1 MEFIVLLLVL
11 ALAFANGANDVPKG
25 VATVVGARLAGV
37 RTALIWATVMTVVGS
52 LISLQLAE
60 KMTKLF
66 SSGIVSATP
75 TAPFAA
81 AVLIGTAGWVAL
93 ATVFKLPVS
102 TTHALIGSLLGAGTV
117 FASSAVQWN
126 AILVK
131 LVGPLLLSVV
141 VAYGLTVLLTTISRV
156 VRAKLFARSIDAQT
170 DIEDDPALTGASGT
184 TVTLAATSV
193 EQKQAKKVGAV
204 GVLHWLT
211 SGLTSMAR
219 GMNDTPKIVAIGS
232 FALVGGMAPTTLAI
246 GVATAMAA
254 GGLLVGSRIA
264 DRMAHDVLRMRCSEG
279 FAANL
284 TTAALVGLGAFQGL
298 PMSTTH
304 VSTAAIVGSAGTNL
318 SRLKGKTVRD
328 FALAWLIT
336 PPFAAAV
343 AAIAYLVLG

>member
-1 MEFIVLLLVL
+1 MEFVVLLLVL

-25 VATVVGARLAGV
+25 VATVVGARLAGI
-37 RTALIWATVMTVVGS
+37 RTALIWATAMTVVGS

-102 TTHALIGSLLGAGTV
+102 TTHALIGSLLGAGAV

-126 AILVK
+126 ALLVK
-131 LVGPLLLSVV
+131 LAGPLLLSVV
-141 VAYGLTVLLTTISRV
+141 VAYGLTVLLTVISRV
-156 VRAKLFARSIDAQT
+156 VRAKLFARSVAAQT
-170 DIEDDPALTGASGT
+170 DTPQDQVLVGAGGP
-184 TVTLAATSV
+184 TVTRAATGV
-193 EQKQAKKVGAV
+193 EQKQARKVGAA
-204 GVLHWLT
+204 HWLT

-232 FALVGGMAPTTLAI
+232 FALVAGMTPTTLAI

-264 DRMAHDVLRMRCSEG
+264 GRMAHGVLQMRCSEG

-284 TTAALVGLGAFQGL
+284 TTSVLVGLGAFQGL

-304 VSTAAIVGSAGTNL
+304 VSNAAIAGSAGTNL
-318 SRLKGKTVRD
+318 SRLKGKTLRD
-328 FALAWLIT
+328 FALAWLVT

-343 AAIAYLVLG
+343 AAVAYLVLG

>member
-1 MEFIVLLLVL
+1 MEYIVLALVL

-52 LISLQLAE
+52 VISLQLAE

-66 SSGIVSATP
+66 TSGIVSATP

-81 AVLIGTAGWVAL
+81 AVLIGTTAWVAL
-93 ATVFKLPVS
+93 ATIFKLPVS
-102 TTHALIGSLLGAGTV
+102 TTHALIGSMLGAGAI
-117 FASSAVQWN
+117 FASSGVQWN
-126 AILVK
+126 ALLAK

-141 VAYGLTVLLTTISRV
+141 VAYVLTVVLTVVSRV
-156 VRAKLFARSIDAQT
+156 VRAKLFVRSVAKADL
-170 DIEDDPALTGASGT
+170 DESALAGAGGS
-184 TVTLAATSV
+184 TVTRTAV
-193 EQKQAKKVGAV
+193 EQKHKLGLLSLA
-204 GVLHWLT
+204 HWLT

-232 FALVGGMAPTTLAI
+232 FALIGGMAPTTLAI
-246 GVATAMAA
+246 GVAIAMAA

-264 DRMAHDVLRMRCSEG
+264 ERMAHDVLRMRCSEG
-279 FAANL
+279 FVANL

-304 VSTAAIVGSAGTNL
+304 VSNAAIVGTAGTNL

-328 FALAWLIT
+328 FALAWLVT

-343 AAIAYLVLG
+343 AALAYVVLG

>member
-1 MEFIVLLLVL
+1 MEFLVLLLVL

-52 LISLQLAE
+52 VISLQLAE

-66 SSGIVSATP
+66 TSGIVSAAP

-81 AVLIGTAGWVAL
+81 AVLIGTTGWVAL

-102 TTHALIGSLLGAGTV
+102 TTHALIGSLLGAGV
-117 FASSAVQWN
+117 LFASSGVQWN
-126 AILVK
+126 ALLVK

-141 VAYGLTVLLTTISRV
+141 VAYGLTVLMTVVSRV
-156 VRAKLFARSIDAQT
+156 VRVKLFARSVTTQAV
-170 DIEDDPALTGASGT
+170 IEEGPVLNGAGGP

-193 EQKQAKKVGAV
+193 EPRVKKL
-204 GVLHWLT
+204 GVMGVAHWLT

-232 FALVGGMAPTTLAI
+232 FALIGGMAPTTLAI
-246 GVATAMAA
+246 WVAIAMAA

-264 DRMAHDVLRMRCSEG
+264 GRMAHDVIKMRCSEG
-279 FAANL
+279 FVANL

-304 VSTAAIVGSAGTNL
+304 VSNGAIVGTAGTNL

-328 FALAWLIT
+328 FTLAWLIT

-343 AAIAYLVLG
+343 AALAYLVLG